1 MANSSLIYILF
12 LAAATASLQLLSF
25 VSWEISEAK
34 DSTEHTERHVLLL
47 QEPCSSADS
56 RCNEMF
62 DCSIDVID
70 GETSTLVSLFTL
82 PLRLR
87 VVDCLTSM
95 IEGAVLVA
103 RCACGEKE
111 GGVREERDA
120 KYTIRLAGS
129 IPFFLVSLLYNCPE
143 FESRQKNTEK

>member
-34 DSTEHTERHVLLL
+34 DSTEHTERHALLL
-47 QEPCSSADS
+47 QEACSSADS
-56 RCNEMF
+56 RYNEMF

-95 IEGAVLVA
+95 IEGAVLKLVA

-120 KYTIRLAGS
+120 KYISWEHTI
-129 IPFFLVSLLYNCPE
+129 FLSELTL
-143 FESRQKNTEK
+143 